1 MTEGF
6 RSEIRES
13 DGSLEATAR
22 VVDAGGDD
30 DERIV
35 EAALRPKRLAEFP
48 GQPRVRDQLGLVL
61 QAASSEAALL
71 ITCCSPDLRD
81 WARRRWR

>member
-22 VVDAGGDD
+22 VVDAGGDGGEHHD
-30 DERIV
+30 AGV
-35 EAALRPKRLAEFP
+35 AK
-48 GQPRVRDQLGLVL
+48 
-61 QAASSEAALL
+61 
-71 ITCCSPDLRD
+71 
-81 WARRRWR
+81 

>member
-35 EAALRPKRLAEFP
+35 EAALRPSGWPSSPANPVSVTSWDWSSRP
-48 GQPRVRDQLGLVL
+48 P
-61 QAASSEAALL
+61 SSEAALL